1 MLNYLGVAHS
11 MFDARSSGHV
21 VPRSSH
27 TAVGSSCIQAKSLV
41 PLKT

>member
-1 MLNYLGVAHS
+1 MLDDLGVAHS

-27 TAVGSSCIQAKSLV
+27 TAVGSSYLQATSLV
-41 PLKT
+41 PLKA